1 MRYDSERHHRRSI
14 RLKGYDY
21 RQVGGY
27 FITLVTQDRA
37 CLFGE
42 VVDGEMRLNEYGQIA
57 WEEWFRSAEIRREI
71 RLYPDEFV
79 VMPNHIHGIVWI
91 AEPHVGAHGG
101 APNHHPAGT
110 YGGAPNQSHPPA
122 IVGTRGGAPDQ
133 SHPPAIVG
141 TRGGAPDQSHPP
153 AIVGAHGRAPL
164 QRPPRSLSSFIGGYK
179 SAVTKRINVLRGVP
193 GAPVWQRNYY
203 EHIIRNEDDLEAIR
217 HYILTNPSR
226 WHEDRENPHSVGA
239 NPSV

>member
-27 FITLVTQDRA
+27 FITLVTQHRA

-42 VVDGEMRLNEYGQIA
+42 VVDGEMRMNEYGQIA

-91 AEPHVGAHGG
+91 VEPHVGATGTSPL
-101 APNHHPAGT
+101 PNHSS
-110 YGGAPNQSHPPA
+110 PNQAPPLPNGLFLPSSHPRGPA
-122 IVGTRGGAPDQ
+122 RQ
-133 SHPPAIVG
+133 
-141 TRGGAPDQSHPP
+141 
-153 AIVGAHGRAPL
+153 
-164 QRPPRSLSSFIGGYK
+164 SLSSFIGGYK
-179 SAVTKRINVLRGVP
+179 SAVTKQINALRGAP

-217 HYILTNPSR
+217 YYILTNPSR

-239 NPSV
+239 GPFV

>member
-42 VVDGEMRLNEYGQIA
+42 VVDGEMRMNEYGQIA

-79 VMPNHIHGIVWI
+79 VMPNHIHCMDCGTPCRGDGPV
-91 AEPHVGAHGG
+91 APTPGAHDC
-101 APNHHPAGT
+101 
-110 YGGAPNQSHPPA
+110 
-122 IVGTRGGAPDQ
+122 VR
-133 SHPPAIVG
+133 
-141 TRGGAPDQSHPP
+141 
-153 AIVGAHGRAPL
+153 AHRRAPL
-164 QRPPRSLSSFIGGYK
+164 QRPPRSLSSFVAGFK
-179 SAVTKRINVLRGVP
+179 SAVTKRINEHRGTP

-226 WHEDRENPHSVGA
+226 WHEDRENPYFVIA
-239 NPSV
+239 DPSV

>member
-42 VVDGEMRLNEYGQIA
+42 VVDGEMRMNEYGQIA

-91 AEPHVGAHGG
+91 VDPHVGATGPSPQPQ
-101 APNHHPAGT
+101 APT
-110 YGGAPNQSHPPA
+110 
-122 IVGTRGGAPDQ
+122 IVR
-133 SHPPAIVG
+133 
-141 TRGGAPDQSHPP
+141 
-153 AIVGAHGRAPL
+153 AHRRAPV
-164 QRPPRSLSSFIGGYK
+164 QRPPRSLSSFVAGFK
-179 SAVTKRINVLRGVP
+179 SAVTKRIIALHGAP

-239 NPSV
+239 GPFV

>member
-42 VVDGEMRLNEYGQIA
+42 VVDGEMRMNEYGQIA

-91 AEPHVGAHGG
+91 VEPHVGATGPSPL
-101 APNHHPAGT
+101 PNHSS
-110 YGGAPNQSHPPA
+110 PNQPPPLPNGLFLPSSHPRGPA
-122 IVGTRGGAPDQ
+122 R
-133 SHPPAIVG
+133 
-141 TRGGAPDQSHPP
+141 
-153 AIVGAHGRAPL
+153 
-164 QRPPRSLSSFIGGYK
+164 RSLSSFIGGYK
-179 SAVTKRINVLRGVP
+179 SAVTKQINALRGAP

-217 HYILTNPSR
+217 YYILTNPSR
-226 WHEDRENPHSVGA
+226 WHEDRENPYFVIA
-239 NPSV
+239 DPSV

>member
-42 VVDGEMRLNEYGQIA
+42 VVDGEMRMNEYGQIA

-91 AEPHVGAHGG
+91 VEPHVGATGPSPL
-101 APNHHPAGT
+101 PNHSS
-110 YGGAPNQSHPPA
+110 PNQPPPLPNGLFLPSSHPRGPA
-122 IVGTRGGAPDQ
+122 RQ
-133 SHPPAIVG
+133 
-141 TRGGAPDQSHPP
+141 
-153 AIVGAHGRAPL
+153 
-164 QRPPRSLSSFIGGYK
+164 SLSSFIGGYK
-179 SAVTKRINVLRGVP
+179 SAVTKQINALRGAP

-217 HYILTNPSR
+217 YYILTNPSR

-239 NPSV
+239 GPFV